1 MKRILLLTL
10 IAAAVALLGGC
21 ATTDYSTEDNAPHED
36 NRSRIMDTPMNF
48 GHGDSGGG
56 GGGGY

>member
-36 NRSRIMDTPMNF
+36 NRSRIMDSDPAP
-48 GHGDSGGG
+48 GHNEGSGA
-56 GGGGY
+56 Y

>member
-10 IAAAVALLGGC
+10 IAATVALLGGC
-21 ATTDYSTEDNAPHED
+21 ATTDYGTEDTAPHED
-36 NRSRIMDTPMNF
+36 NRSRITDTPMDF

-56 GGGGY
+56 GGY